1 MTRSWSGNSHA
12 AVGNESGMSPEDR
25 VRAAEGTLRSLSWL
39 NFTVAA
45 MQAGFGP
52 FVTVRLTASG
62 WNPGQIG
69 IVLTAASIASVAAQ
83 VPSGFVIDQ
92 LGARRALAA
101 TAIVASVVALLM
113 FDIAPLFPLVLAAE
127 VIQGASGVGLSLAIT
142 AITLSLSRQKHFGER
157 LGRNVRYAAGG
168 VVLGTAGLGLAGN
181 WIGPNAVF
189 LMAALF
195 GVPALLALAGIRK
208 EDLETGHLRSGHH
221 TAAPPW
227 HRRSPPVKLA
237 ALLRNRALLALLACV
252 ALFQLGNAS
261 LLPLAATKFAHEAAK
276 RADLVSAAAVIGP
289 QLLAALISPKI
300 GRAAQDHGRRIV
312 LLFGLAAVPL
322 RAAAFAID
330 GRIPVMLF
338 VQLLDGIGAA
348 VIGVMI
354 PLIVA
359 DITHHGGRFNFTL
372 GLTGLA
378 GYLGAMVSTSAS
390 GAIANAAGLT
400 AAFLALTVC
409 GLAAIL
415 VAGTLLPETKHL
427 PAKVPAL
434 ANSSVGR

>member
-1 MTRSWSGNSHA
+1 MIKFWSGNSHGV
-12 AVGNESGMSPEDR
+12 VGSVNGTAPEDR
-25 VRAAEGTLRSLSWL
+25 ARATESTLRSLSWL

-52 FVTVRLTASG
+52 FVSVRLTASG

-69 IVLTAASIASVAAQ
+69 IVLTAASIASVVAQ

-113 FDIAPLFPLVLAAE
+113 FDVAPVFPLVLGAE

-142 AITLSLSRQKHFGER
+142 AITLSLSRQKHLGER
-157 LGRNVRYAAGG
+157 LGRNVRYAASG
-168 VVLGTAGLGLAGN
+168 VVLGTAGLGMAGN

-189 LMAALF
+189 LTAAIF
-195 GVPALLALAGIRK
+195 GVPALVALAGIRK

-227 HRRSPPVKLA
+227 QRRSPPVKLG

-276 RADLVSAAAVIGP
+276 HADLISAAAVIGP

-312 LLFGLAAVPL
+312 LLIGLAAVPL
-322 RAAAFAID
+322 RAAVFAMD
-330 GRIPVMLF
+330 GPISVMLLA
-338 VQLLDGIGAA
+338 QLLDGIGAA

-400 AAFLALTVC
+400 AAFFALTVS

-415 VAGTLLPETKHL
+415 VASAVLPETKHL
-427 PAKVPAL
+427 PATLPAL
-434 ANSSVGR
+434 ANTGIGQ